1 MPETIPKI
9 YHIFHSERNWN
20 GGGLKLWIDVHKN
33 NTLIREIIF
42 FLVGKKI
49 LTGEKIFENVYEK
62 RKIACVKMILHPLK
76 YKNSAK
82 DGFHVHFSFSCG
94 KNTGHT

>member
-1 MPETIPKI
+1 MSIKTIHLSVKLSS
-9 YHIFHSERNWN
+9 FWSE
-20 GGGLKLWIDVHKN
+20 
-33 NTLIREIIF
+33 
-42 FLVGKKI
+42 KKI